1 MIANKGISK
10 ASESSTPEAPINI
23 SEFSKAAII
32 VINLGSDAAANVFR
46 HLKDEEVEQLIIEI
60 SRISSISPEVSRQ
73 VMEEFYQ
80 MCLAQKYITE
90 GGMQYAK
97 DVLDKAFGS
106 QGAANILAKVTSGL
120 KVKAF
125 DFIKKIEPQYLLGF
139 LQNEHAQTVAVIL
152 SYANVEQAA
161 QIIALLQKDK
171 QLDVIERM
179 ATLDSISPEII
190 KDIEKSLEKKLSSVY
205 LDGFMEAGGVQNVAE
220 ILNHVDRSTEK
231 YISEELSKRNKELA
245 EEIRKRM
252 FVFEDIVTLENYDV
266 QRIVTEVD
274 VKDLMIAL
282 KGSNSETQEVI
293 YANMSSR
300 LRDIIKEDIKY
311 LKGIRIS
318 DVNEAQQRIV
328 DTIRKLEEN
337 GDIVIQRGGADYV
350 LS

>member
-1 MIANKGISK
+1 MTTNKVAAKTPGSLNITDK
-10 ASESSTPEAPINI
+10 ANI
-23 SEFSKAAII
+23 SEYSKAAII
-32 VINLGSDAAANVFR
+32 AINLGTDSAANVFR
-46 HLKDEEVEQLIIEI
+46 HLKEDEIEQLIIEI
-60 SRISSISPEVSRQ
+60 SRIKSVSPEVSGQ
-73 VMEEFYQ
+73 VVEEFYQ

-90 GGMQYAK
+90 GGMQFAK
-97 DVLDKAFGS
+97 DVLEKAFGT
-106 QGAANILAKVTSGL
+106 QNAANLLAKVTSGL

-152 SYANVEQAA
+152 SYANIEQAA
-161 QIIALLQKDK
+161 HIIALLPKDM

-205 LDGFMEAGGVQNVAE
+205 LDGFMEAGGIKNVAE

-231 YISEELSKRNKELA
+231 FISEELSKRNKELA

-252 FVFEDIVTLENYDV
+252 FVFEDIVTLEDYDI

-274 VKDLMIAL
+274 IKDLMIAL
-282 KGSNSETQEVI
+282 KGSNSDTQEAI

-311 LKGIRIS
+311 LKGIRVS

-328 DTIRKLEEN
+328 DIIRKLEEN

-350 LS
+350 LN